1 MLGDADELAVVTCNG
16 LKDEDCDCYPL
27 RDTEGATM
35 VGELLGTNKVHS

>member
-16 LKDEDCDCYPL
+16 LKDEDCDWYSL
-27 RDTEGATM
+27 RDAEGATM